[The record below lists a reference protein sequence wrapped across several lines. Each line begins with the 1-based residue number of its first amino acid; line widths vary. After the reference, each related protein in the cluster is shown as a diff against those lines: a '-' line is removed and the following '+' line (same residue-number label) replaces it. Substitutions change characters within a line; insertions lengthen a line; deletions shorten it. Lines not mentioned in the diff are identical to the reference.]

1 MRGRRGARNR
11 ASGQSDSRGERA
23 PRGSHENARSD
34 DWIFGIHPVREAL
47 ESGRPLAVVQRAREI
62 GDGRV
67 HEVVRLAEERGIAVV
82 RVPRAQLD
90 RLARFHTHQG
100 IAAQSSPMPVASVE
114 EALEQTRGESNRL
127 WLMLDGVTDE
137 GNAGSLVRSAV
148 ALGATAV
155 MVPASGGVRPT
166 AGLVRCSSGAAN
178 RIRWVRVTHAA
189 RELVEVRASGFRLVG
204 AVMTRGR
211 VPAPGDRVGDRL
223 LIVGSEERGLK
234 PAIEELLDVRLRV
247 PTTAAMPALNVA
259 AAGAILLAALGNV
272 ASTSVRESPCGPDT

>member
-1 MRGRRGARNR
+1 MSGRRGARARAVSRVRPHDDR
-11 ASGQSDSRGERA
+11 ASRG
-23 PRGSHENARSD
+23 PHEKVRSE

-62 GDGRV
+62 GDGRL
-67 HEVVRLAEERGIAVV
+67 HEVVRLAEARGIAVV

-90 RLARFHTHQG
+90 RLAGFHTHQG
-100 IAAQSSPMPVASVE
+100 IAAQSSPVPVATLGDAV
-114 EALEQTRGESNRL
+114 EQTSGQSNRL

-155 MVPASGGVRPT
+155 VVPATGGVRPHG
-166 AGLVRCSSGAAN
+166 GLVRCSSGAAN
-178 RIRWVRVTHAA
+178 RIRWIRVSHAA
-189 RELVEVRASGFRLVG
+189 RELAELRAGGFRLLG

-211 VPAPGDRVGDRL
+211 MPLPGDRQGDRL

-234 PAIEELLDVRLRV
+234 PAIEELLDVRLSV

-259 AAGAILLAALGNV
+259 AAGAILLAALGDV
-272 ASTSVRESPCGPDT
+272 APAPVRESPCAPDT